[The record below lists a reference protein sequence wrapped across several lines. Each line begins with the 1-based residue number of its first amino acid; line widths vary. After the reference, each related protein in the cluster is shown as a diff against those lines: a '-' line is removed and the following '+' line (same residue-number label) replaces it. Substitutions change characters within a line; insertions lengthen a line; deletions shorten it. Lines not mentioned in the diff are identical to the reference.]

1 MFMFPTVK
9 VPGDTTESLVCSF
22 RSGCGELTLSQEY
35 GHHPAVAVRC
45 NMQVEDEELLGAG
58 GGRSERATPETDAE
72 FHQLAALASSTAYAQ
87 PNGVTQRRGVVRG
100 DSTGGEEGSPSP
112 GPQKMVFLEE
122 RMSAMETTLAVM
134 SRAMERLAVLAEPE
148 RGREL
153 RASSMWDVSMGSSQ
167 GFADLPAPKGREMRK
182 EPGARP
188 KIQTSL
194 TRVEESDDEGE
205 KPPRIPATLPTET
218 LVPLANAGR
227 GTGQREAAAGPTG
240 PQGGLRRAE
249 NWGLPPQGPL
259 PRREELRIEFGGES
273 SELDFFLT
281 TVRGY
286 MEDNAHTFR
295 TESSRVRAIGA
306 VLKRGAASWYV
317 QLHARRDPCLGS
329 LRRFMGA
336 LETRFRDPLEQIRA
350 REELKTVSQG
360 QRSVSEYAEEFQCLA
375 EKVPEWSAVTKIEL
389 FKEGLRREILSWAVH
404 RDEPDTLRGWIQL
417 AGRIETSLAQARRHR
432 GGLQQRPQMKEGS
445 RKEGSTP
452 AGRRTEP
459 TGNVSTSR
467 RGCFVCGRL
476 GHRAAECW
484 QRKGEGGGPPKPRAV
499 AGKRAEEEPPMR
511 HHSGGLVSQD
521 KAMIVV
527 PIQLESGSKQATC
540 KAFVD
545 CGCSRNI
552 ISPELAEGL
561 GCERTNLESPIAFSQ
576 LDGSTA
582 SGSLAKYSAEDVK
595 CKIGSWEGKVSF
607 VISQIASYNV
617 ILGMPWLGQANPQ
630 INWEDKSMIFR
641 MKLEGECQEAFEAL
655 KKRFT
660 EEPVLQHPDMSK
672 AFVLHCDASDRAY
685 GAVLLQKDEGGNLK
699 PCGYLSKKFSDTEKN
714 WPIWER
720 EALAILKA
728 LECWRHFL
736 EGSGTPFEVWTD
748 HRNLQYLRS
757 PRKLSAKQ
765 IRWAQYFSRFDFR
778 LRFFQGK
785 HNILADALSRM
796 PQHGG
801 GIQESEG
808 SIFLDKQWGLAVL
821 TRAQAAKENKRTA
834 ISTGGGEIWEE
845 ELKRAY
851 GMDKWLLT
859 NKEKGELCGDLV
871 FVNKK
876 LYIPECLR
884 REMLRK
890 YHDNKGAGHLGPT
903 RTIKLLAKQC
913 WWPGMRKDAWGYVT
927 QCELCAEGKTPPGKP
942 QGLLQKVVEPMRPWE
957 CVAMDFVGEL
967 PPSRGHRYI
976 WTILDLFSKQAHFV
990 ALPKLPSAEK
1000 LADLY
1005 VKHVY
1010 RLHGCPDKIISDRG
1024 VQFTAKFWGK
1034 FLQLLGAE
1042 RNLSSAFHPAT
1053 NGGVERTQQTLCQ
1066 FLRMYTNYRQDDW
1079 ADLLPFAEMAFNGAV
1094 HSATGRAPFEIVY
1107 GQEVAPFPRLP
1118 EWKEGEGQTDEE
1130 WPAKI
1135 KQGWQTVVEA
1145 LRETQKKY
1153 KLFADRRRR
1162 EGDKLGEGDLVW
1174 LSTKNLKL
1182 GFPSKKLAPRYIGP
1196 FRVAKRINEVTY
1208 ELRLPKDL
1216 GKVHPVFHCSLLKKY
1231 KGTLDSGEQ

>member
-9 VPGDTTESLVCSF
+9 VPGDTTKSLVCSF

-35 GHHPAVAVRC
+35 GRHPAVAVRC
-45 NMQVEDEELLGAG
+45 SMQVEDEELLGAG

-167 GFADLPAPKGREMRK
+167 GFADLPAPKGREMLK

-240 PQGGLRRAE
+240 PRGGLRRAE
-249 NWGLPPQGPL
+249 DWGLPPQGPL

-417 AGRIETSLAQARRHR
+417 AGRVETSLAQARRHR

-511 HHSGGLVSQD
+511 HHSGGLD
-521 KAMIVV
+521 
-527 PIQLESGSKQATC
+527 
-540 KAFVD
+540 
-545 CGCSRNI
+545 
-552 ISPELAEGL
+552 
-561 GCERTNLESPIAFSQ
+561 
-576 LDGSTA
+576 
-582 SGSLAKYSAEDVK
+582 
-595 CKIGSWEGKVSF
+595 
-607 VISQIASYNV
+607 
-617 ILGMPWLGQANPQ
+617 
-630 INWEDKSMIFR
+630 
-641 MKLEGECQEAFEAL
+641 EGEEDAMS
-655 KKRFT
+655 
-660 EEPVLQHPDMSK
+660 EP
-672 AFVLHCDASDRAY
+672 CY
-685 GAVLLQKDEGGNLK
+685 
-699 PCGYLSKKFSDTEKN
+699 
-714 WPIWER
+714 
-720 EALAILKA
+720 
-728 LECWRHFL
+728 
-736 EGSGTPFEVWTD
+736 
-748 HRNLQYLRS
+748 
-757 PRKLSAKQ
+757 
-765 IRWAQYFSRFDFR
+765 
-778 LRFFQGK
+778 
-785 HNILADALSRM
+785 
-796 PQHGG
+796 
-801 GIQESEG
+801 
-808 SIFLDKQWGLAVL
+808 
-821 TRAQAAKENKRTA
+821 
-834 ISTGGGEIWEE
+834 
-845 ELKRAY
+845 
-851 GMDKWLLT
+851 
-859 NKEKGELCGDLV
+859 
-871 FVNKK
+871 
-876 LYIPECLR
+876 
-884 REMLRK
+884 
-890 YHDNKGAGHLGPT
+890 
-903 RTIKLLAKQC
+903 
-913 WWPGMRKDAWGYVT
+913 
-927 QCELCAEGKTPPGKP
+927 
-942 QGLLQKVVEPMRPWE
+942 
-957 CVAMDFVGEL
+957 
-967 PPSRGHRYI
+967 
-976 WTILDLFSKQAHFV
+976 
-990 ALPKLPSAEK
+990 
-1000 LADLY
+1000 
-1005 VKHVY
+1005 
-1010 RLHGCPDKIISDRG
+1010 
-1024 VQFTAKFWGK
+1024 
-1034 FLQLLGAE
+1034 
-1042 RNLSSAFHPAT
+1042 
-1053 NGGVERTQQTLCQ
+1053 
-1066 FLRMYTNYRQDDW
+1066 
-1079 ADLLPFAEMAFNGAV
+1079 
-1094 HSATGRAPFEIVY
+1094 
-1107 GQEVAPFPRLP
+1107 
-1118 EWKEGEGQTDEE
+1118 
-1130 WPAKI
+1130 
-1135 KQGWQTVVEA
+1135 
-1145 LRETQKKY
+1145 
-1153 KLFADRRRR
+1153 
-1162 EGDKLGEGDLVW
+1162 
-1174 LSTKNLKL
+1174 
-1182 GFPSKKLAPRYIGP
+1182 
-1196 FRVAKRINEVTY
+1196 
-1208 ELRLPKDL
+1208 
-1216 GKVHPVFHCSLLKKY
+1216 
-1231 KGTLDSGEQ
+1231 

>member
-1 MFMFPTVK
+1 MVGRSLPFLAFLMFMFPTVK
-9 VPGDTTESLVCSF
+9 VSGDNTESLVCSF

-58 GGRSERATPETDAE
+58 GGRSERATPEPDAE

-112 GPQKMVFLEE
+112 GPQRMVFLEE

-134 SRAMERLAVLAEPE
+134 SRAMERLAFLAEPE

-153 RASSMWDVSMGSSQ
+153 RAGSMWDVSVGSSQ

-188 KIQTSL
+188 KTQTSL

-205 KPPRIPATLPTET
+205 KPPRIPATLPAET

-227 GTGQREAAAGPTG
+227 GTGPREAAAGPTG

-295 TESSRVRAIGA
+295 TESSRIRAIGA

-350 REELKTVSQG
+350 REKLKTVSQG

-417 AGRIETSLAQARRHR
+417 AGRVETSLAQARRHR

-445 RKEGSTP
+445 QEVEREPGKRGEEDSIRIAELADKLPPEYRDFVDVFDEKE
-452 AGRRTEP
+452 AD
-459 TGNVSTSR
+459 N
-467 RGCFVCGRL
+467 F
-476 GHRAAECW
+476 
-484 QRKGEGGGPPKPRAV
+484 PPKRRVEVKIELVP
-499 AGKRAEEEPPMR
+499 GAELPKAKIYPM
-511 HHSGGLVSQD
+511 
-521 KAMIVV
+521 
-527 PIQLESGSKQATC
+527 
-540 KAFVD
+540 
-545 CGCSRNI
+545 
-552 ISPELAEGL
+552 
-561 GCERTNLESPIAFSQ
+561 
-576 LDGSTA
+576 
-582 SGSLAKYSAEDVK
+582 SA
-595 CKIGSWEGKVSF
+595 
-607 VISQIASYNV
+607 
-617 ILGMPWLGQANPQ
+617 
-630 INWEDKSMIFR
+630 R
-641 MKLEGECQEAFEAL
+641 
-655 KKRFT
+655 
-660 EEPVLQHPDMSK
+660 
-672 AFVLHCDASDRAY
+672 
-685 GAVLLQKDEGGNLK
+685 
-699 PCGYLSKKFSDTEKN
+699 
-714 WPIWER
+714 
-720 EALAILKA
+720 
-728 LECWRHFL
+728 
-736 EGSGTPFEVWTD
+736 
-748 HRNLQYLRS
+748 
-757 PRKLSAKQ
+757 
-765 IRWAQYFSRFDFR
+765 
-778 LRFFQGK
+778 
-785 HNILADALSRM
+785 
-796 PQHGG
+796 
-801 GIQESEG
+801 
-808 SIFLDKQWGLAVL
+808 
-821 TRAQAAKENKRTA
+821 
-834 ISTGGGEIWEE
+834 
-845 ELKRAY
+845 
-851 GMDKWLLT
+851 
-859 NKEKGELCGDLV
+859 EKGELCGDLV

-890 YHDNKGAGHLGPT
+890 CHDNKGAGHLGPT

-913 WWPGMRKDAWGYVT
+913 WWPGMRKDARGYVT

-1118 EWKEGEGQTDEE
+1118 EWKEGEGQTDKE

-1182 GFPSKKLAPRYIGP
+1182 GFPSKKLAI
-1196 FRVAKRINEVTY
+1196 
-1208 ELRLPKDL
+1208 
-1216 GKVHPVFHCSLLKKY
+1216 
-1231 KGTLDSGEQ
+1231 

>member
-1 MFMFPTVK
+1 MVGRSLPFLAFLMFMFPTVK
-9 VPGDTTESLVCSF
+9 VSGDNTESLVCSF

-58 GGRSERATPETDAE
+58 GGRSERATPEPDAE

-112 GPQKMVFLEE
+112 GPQRMVFLEE

-134 SRAMERLAVLAEPE
+134 SRAMERLAFLAEPE

-153 RASSMWDVSMGSSQ
+153 RAGSMWDVSVGSSQ

-188 KIQTSL
+188 KTQTSL

-205 KPPRIPATLPTET
+205 KPPRIPATLPAET

-227 GTGQREAAAGPTG
+227 GTGPREAAAGPTG
-240 PQGGLRRAE
+240 QQGGLRRAE

-259 PRREELRIEFGGES
+259 LRREELRIEFGGES

-295 TESSRVRAIGA
+295 TESSRIRAIGA

-350 REELKTVSQG
+350 REKLKTVSQG

-404 RDEPDTLRGWIQL
+404 HDEPDTLRGWIQL
-417 AGRIETSLAQARRHR
+417 AGRVETSLAQARRHR

-452 AGRRTEP
+452 AGRRSEP
-459 TGNVSTSR
+459 TGNVSASR
-467 RGCFVCGRL
+467 SGCFVCGRL

-484 QRKGEGGGPPKPRAV
+484 QRKGEGGGQPKPRAV

-527 PIQLESGSKQATC
+527 PIQLENGSKQATC

-641 MKLEGECQEAFEAL
+641 MNLEEGSQE
-655 KKRFT
+655 
-660 EEPVLQHPDMSK
+660 V
-672 AFVLHCDASDRAY
+672 
-685 GAVLLQKDEGGNLK
+685 
-699 PCGYLSKKFSDTEKN
+699 
-714 WPIWER
+714 ER
-720 EALAILKA
+720 EPGKRG
-728 LECWRHFL
+728 E
-736 EGSGTPFEVWTD
+736 EDS
-748 HRNLQYLRS
+748 
-757 PRKLSAKQ
+757 
-765 IRWAQYFSRFDFR
+765 IRIAE
-778 LRFFQGK
+778 
-785 HNILADALSRM
+785 LAD
-796 PQHGG
+796 
-801 GIQESEG
+801 
-808 SIFLDKQWGLAVL
+808 
-821 TRAQAAKENKRTA
+821 
-834 ISTGGGEIWEE
+834 
-845 ELKRAY
+845 
-851 GMDKWLLT
+851 
-859 NKEKGELCGDLV
+859 
-871 FVNKK
+871 K
-876 LYIPECLR
+876 LPPEYR
-884 REMLRK
+884 
-890 YHDNKGAGHLGPT
+890 
-903 RTIKLLAKQC
+903 
-913 WWPGMRKDAWGYVT
+913 
-927 QCELCAEGKTPPGKP
+927 
-942 QGLLQKVVEPMRPWE
+942 
-957 CVAMDFVGEL
+957 DFVDVFDEKEADNFPPKRRVEVKIEL
-967 PPSRGHRYI
+967 VP
-976 WTILDLFSKQAHFV
+976 
-990 ALPKLPSAEK
+990 
-1000 LADLY
+1000 
-1005 VKHVY
+1005 
-1010 RLHGCPDKIISDRG
+1010 
-1024 VQFTAKFWGK
+1024 
-1034 FLQLLGAE
+1034 GAE

-1118 EWKEGEGQTDEE
+1118 EWKEGEGQTDKE

>member
-1 MFMFPTVK
+1 MVGRSLPFLAFLMFMFPTVK
-9 VPGDTTESLVCSF
+9 VSGDITESLVCSF

-58 GGRSERATPETDAE
+58 GGRSERATPEPDAE

-100 DSTGGEEGSPSP
+100 DSTGGEEGSPSHRPTKDGVSGGEDVGDGDHP
-112 GPQKMVFLEE
+112 GSDVEGDGAPGVFGGARE
-122 RMSAMETTLAVM
+122 RKGTSGWLNVG
-134 SRAMERLAVLAEPE
+134 RE
-148 RGREL
+148 RGKQPGLCRPPSTE
-153 RASSMWDVSMGSSQ
+153 G
-167 GFADLPAPKGREMRK
+167 KGNAK
-182 EPGARP
+182 GARRP
-188 KIQTSL
+188 AKTQPSL

-205 KPPRIPATLPTET
+205 KPPRIPATLPAET

-227 GTGQREAAAGPTG
+227 GTGPREAAAGPTG

-295 TESSRVRAIGA
+295 TESSRIRAIGA

-350 REELKTVSQG
+350 REKLKTVSQG

-417 AGRIETSLAQARRHR
+417 AGRVETSLAQARRHR

-459 TGNVSTSR
+459 TGNVSASR
-467 RGCFVCGRL
+467 SGCFVCGRL

-527 PIQLESGSKQATC
+527 PIQLENGSKQATC

-641 MKLEGECQEAFEAL
+641 MNLEEGSQEGEREPG
-655 KKRFT
+655 KRG
-660 EEPVLQHPDMSK
+660 EEDS
-672 AFVLHCDASDRAY
+672 
-685 GAVLLQKDEGGNLK
+685 
-699 PCGYLSKKFSDTEKN
+699 
-714 WPIWER
+714 
-720 EALAILKA
+720 
-728 LECWRHFL
+728 
-736 EGSGTPFEVWTD
+736 
-748 HRNLQYLRS
+748 
-757 PRKLSAKQ
+757 
-765 IRWAQYFSRFDFR
+765 IRIAD
-778 LRFFQGK
+778 
-785 HNILADALSRM
+785 LAD
-796 PQHGG
+796 
-801 GIQESEG
+801 
-808 SIFLDKQWGLAVL
+808 
-821 TRAQAAKENKRTA
+821 
-834 ISTGGGEIWEE
+834 
-845 ELKRAY
+845 
-851 GMDKWLLT
+851 
-859 NKEKGELCGDLV
+859 
-871 FVNKK
+871 K
-876 LYIPECLR
+876 LPPEYR
-884 REMLRK
+884 
-890 YHDNKGAGHLGPT
+890 
-903 RTIKLLAKQC
+903 
-913 WWPGMRKDAWGYVT
+913 
-927 QCELCAEGKTPPGKP
+927 
-942 QGLLQKVVEPMRPWE
+942 
-957 CVAMDFVGEL
+957 DFVDVFDEKEADNF
-967 PPSRGHRYI
+967 PPKRR
-976 WTILDLFSKQAHFV
+976 
-990 ALPKLPSAEK
+990 
-1000 LADLY
+1000 
-1005 VKHVY
+1005 VK
-1010 RLHGCPDKIISDRG
+1010 
-1024 VQFTAKFWGK
+1024 
-1034 FLQLLGAE
+1034 
-1042 RNLSSAFHPAT
+1042 
-1053 NGGVERTQQTLCQ
+1053 
-1066 FLRMYTNYRQDDW
+1066 
-1079 ADLLPFAEMAFNGAV
+1079 
-1094 HSATGRAPFEIVY
+1094 
-1107 GQEVAPFPRLP
+1107 
-1118 EWKEGEGQTDEE
+1118 
-1130 WPAKI
+1130 
-1135 KQGWQTVVEA
+1135 
-1145 LRETQKKY
+1145 
-1153 KLFADRRRR
+1153 
-1162 EGDKLGEGDLVW
+1162 
-1174 LSTKNLKL
+1174 
-1182 GFPSKKLAPRYIGP
+1182 
-1196 FRVAKRINEVTY
+1196 
-1208 ELRLPKDL
+1208 
-1216 GKVHPVFHCSLLKKY
+1216 
-1231 KGTLDSGEQ
+1231 

>member
-1 MFMFPTVK
+1 MVGRSLPFLASLMFMFPTVK
-9 VPGDTTESLVCSF
+9 VSGDNTESLVCSF
-22 RSGCGELTLSQEY
+22 RSGCGELTLSQEF

-58 GGRSERATPETDAE
+58 GGRSERATPEPDAE

-112 GPQKMVFLEE
+112 GPQRMVFLEE

-134 SRAMERLAVLAEPE
+134 SRAMERLAFLAEPE

-153 RASSMWDVSMGSSQ
+153 RAGSMWDVSVGSSQ

-188 KIQTSL
+188 KTQTSL

-205 KPPRIPATLPTET
+205 KPPRIPATLPAET

-227 GTGQREAAAGPTG
+227 GTGPREAAAGPTG
-240 PQGGLRRAE
+240 LQGGLRRAE

-295 TESSRVRAIGA
+295 TESSRIRAIGA

-350 REELKTVSQG
+350 REKLKTVSQG

-417 AGRIETSLAQARRHR
+417 AGRVETSLAQARRHR

-445 RKEGSTP
+445 QEVEREPGKRGEEDSIRIAELADKLPPEYRDFVDVFDEKEADNFPPKRRVEVKIELVPGAELPKAKIYPMSAREKEELRKYIDKNLARGFIEPSNSPLGAPVLFRRKKDQTLRLCIDYRGLNAISTVNKYPLPLVKDLIAQLSEGQIFTKLDLIEAYHKLQIKPEDRWKTAFSCAFGLFNYRVLP
-452 AGRRTEP
+452 FGL
-459 TGNVSTSR
+459 
-467 RGCFVCGRL
+467 C
-476 GHRAAECW
+476 
-484 QRKGEGGGPPKPRAV
+484 GGGAAFMQLINEVLHPLLYKGVFIFLDDILIMSRTKEQHV
-499 AGKRAEEEPPMR
+499 E
-511 HHSGGLVSQD
+511 LVREVLQ
-521 KAMIVV
+521 KLREAK
-527 PIQLESGSKQATC
+527 LYAK
-540 KAFVD
+540 
-545 CGCSRNI
+545 
-552 ISPELAEGL
+552 
-561 GCERTNLESPIAFSQ
+561 
-576 LDGSTA
+576 
-582 SGSLAKYSAEDVK
+582 LAKCEFNKDQIDFLGYRISSQGVAMDPAKVEDVR
-595 CKIGSWEGKVSF
+595 GWEAPKTRKQLQSFLGFANFYRTFIKDFARLTLPLTDLLKTKGRGETAKVK
-607 VISQIASYNV
+607 AP
-617 ILGMPWLGQANPQ
+617 GA
-630 INWEDKSMIFR
+630 
-641 MKLEGECQEAFEAL
+641 KLTWTIECQEAFEAL
-655 KKRFT
+655 KKLFT

-685 GAVLLQKDEGGNLK
+685 GAVLLQKDGGGNLK

-808 SIFLDKQWGLAVL
+808 SLFLDKQWGLAVL

-851 GMDKWLLT
+851 GMDKWLQT

-890 YHDNKGAGHLGPT
+890 CHDNKGAGHLGPT
-903 RTIKLLAKQC
+903 RTIKLLAKKC
-913 WWPGMRKDAWGYVT
+913 WWPGMRKDARGYVT
-927 QCELCAEGKTPPGKP
+927 QCELCAEGKTEG
-942 QGLLQKVVEPMRPWE
+942 GGAHE
-957 CVAMDFVGEL
+957 AMGM
-967 PPSRGHRYI
+967 RGHGFCRRTTPQQRPQI
-976 WTILDLFSKQAHFV
+976 HLDNIGPILKT
-990 ALPKLPSAEK
+990 
-1000 LADLY
+1000 
-1005 VKHVY
+1005 
-1010 RLHGCPDKIISDRG
+1010 G
-1024 VQFTAKFWGK
+1024 
-1034 FLQLLGAE
+1034 
-1042 RNLSSAFHPAT
+1042 
-1053 NGGVERTQQTLCQ
+1053 TLCG
-1066 FLRMYTNYRQDDW
+1066 
-1079 ADLLPFAEMAFNGAV
+1079 PAE
-1094 HSATGRAPFEIVY
+1094 TP
-1107 GQEVAPFPRLP
+1107 
-1118 EWKEGEGQTDEE
+1118 
-1130 WPAKI
+1130 
-1135 KQGWQTVVEA
+1135 
-1145 LRETQKKY
+1145 
-1153 KLFADRRRR
+1153 
-1162 EGDKLGEGDLVW
+1162 
-1174 LSTKNLKL
+1174 LS
-1182 GFPSKKLAPRYIGP
+1182 
-1196 FRVAKRINEVTY
+1196 
-1208 ELRLPKDL
+1208 
-1216 GKVHPVFHCSLLKKY
+1216 
-1231 KGTLDSGEQ
+1231 

>member
-851 GMDKWLLT
+851 GMDKWLQT

-913 WWPGMRKDAWGYVT
+913 WWPGMRKDARGYVT